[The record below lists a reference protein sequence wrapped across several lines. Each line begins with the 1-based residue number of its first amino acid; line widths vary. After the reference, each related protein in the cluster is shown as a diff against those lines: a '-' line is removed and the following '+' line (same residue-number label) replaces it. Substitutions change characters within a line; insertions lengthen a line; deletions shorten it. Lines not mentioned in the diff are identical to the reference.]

1 MSYIPHSDYDR
12 ISMLEYLGLSS
23 LEDLFHDISQDLKL
37 NRQLS
42 IPNKLNEHALFEFFL
57 KQSTENK
64 DATQLDWF
72 LGAGL
77 YHRYIPSIVGTVLS
91 RGEFLTAYTPYQPEL
106 SQGYLQTIYEFQS
119 MIAGLYAMEVSNA
132 SVYDGATAAV
142 EAALMSAHI
151 TGRDEVLV
159 SKTVHPHYK
168 DVLQTYCWAA
178 SLKFSEISLN
188 EASSISKDTAC
199 LIQQTPNFFGI
210 IEDLK
215 KSRAITDEQ
224 KALLVVVADPIA
236 MGLLNPPGHYGADI
250 VVGEGQQLGIPMGFG
265 GPLLGLFTAKKKY
278 IRRMPGR
285 MVGRAKDREARTG
298 YTMTLRTRE
307 QDIRRE
313 KATSN
318 ICTNQA
324 LTALA
329 ATVYLSALGK
339 QGLKSI
345 ASSTVQNAQYAIS
358 VLTKAGAKRKFEG
371 KVFGEF
377 VLELPKDAAMVRDE
391 LLEHSILAGHPLGD
405 IDSDLKNCL
414 LVAVTELQ
422 TKKQIDRFAAKL
434 KEVIA

>member
-1 MSYIPHSDYDR
+1 
-12 ISMLEYLGLSS
+12 
-23 LEDLFHDISQDLKL
+23 
-37 NRQLS
+37 
-42 IPNKLNEHALFEFFL
+42 
-57 KQSTENK
+57 
-64 DATQLDWF
+64 
-72 LGAGL
+72 
-77 YHRYIPSIVGTVLS
+77 
-91 RGEFLTAYTPYQPEL
+91 
-106 SQGYLQTIYEFQS
+106 
-119 MIAGLYAMEVSNA
+119 MIL
-132 SVYDGATAAV
+132 
-142 EAALMSAHI
+142 
-151 TGRDEVLV
+151 
-159 SKTVHPHYK
+159 
-168 DVLQTYCWAA
+168 
-178 SLKFSEISLN
+178 
-188 EASSISKDTAC
+188 
-199 LIQQTPNFFGI
+199 QTPNFFGI